1 MVELERKED
10 QVPVI
15 QLLMCLLPKENIDL
29 LSVLVRFFIEVGSYA
44 EVPEGNKMD
53 LSNLACVIA
62 PNILYTRLDDV
73 ERSAIVIEIVKTLF
87 LRESS
92 IFRVFAW

>member
-15 QLLMCLLPKENIDL
+15 QLLMCLLPKENINL